1 MHFSKE
7 SRGLEVRQ
15 AVSAHLNS
23 YGLQGAHL
31 VARPHL
37 EHGLRESF
45 EFHPMPPVSL
55 SSTSIVEEKTVAE
68 AERSYLLQVALA
80 DQPAAVFA
88 GCLEPCEDKIC
99 SLGAFRIRNPG

>member
-1 MHFSKE
+1 VLFSRE

-23 YGLQGAHL
+23 YELQGAHL

-37 EHGLRESF
+37 EHGLRESL

-55 SSTSIVEEKTVAE
+55 SSTSIIEEK
-68 AERSYLLQVALA
+68 RSLRPNDLNFGKLRS
-80 DQPAAVFA
+80 PINRR
-88 GCLEPCEDKIC
+88 GLRRL
-99 SLGAFRIRNPG
+99 LGALRR